1 MADDSRFLV
10 YGAYGYTGR
19 LVAEEA
25 ADRELDVVLAGR
37 DAKRTRDLADELDL
51 PYRTF
56 DVSQAATMLDDV
68 SLVLNCA
75 GPFDE
80 TADQIVDA
88 CIETET
94 HYLDIT
100 GELQVFERIKRRSD
114 DAADAGVTL
123 LPGVGFDVVPTDCLA
138 AHLKSRLPEA
148 THLALAL
155 EADGG
160 VSPGTLKTVLGNAAA
175 GGAVRR
181 DGDLRWVPMAHKT
194 RAVDFGDGLHRAV
207 TFPWGDV
214 STAAFTTGIPNVE
227 VYLSLPSNGRRAFV
241 ATRYLGGLLD
251 AKPVQSLL
259 EYAVERYV
267 EGPDAE
273 ERESSETRIWGEVR
287 SSRDRVV
294 SRLRTP
300 DTYDVTVQTALLCAE
315 KTLAGEAPTGYQT
328 PAAAFGP
335 DLILEVP
342 GVERVDL
349 EDDAVVARETG
360 PAVET
365 TDESAP
371 DADDETGG
379 SADADVDAA
388 ADSDGELGAD
398 AVTVDVDDH
407 PAEGSEEAADD
418 DTPSPRALSD
428 DAKPAVRRREA
439 EAGTVEGEAEE

>member
-1 MADDSRFLV
+1 MADDSQFLV

-37 DAKRTRDLADELDL
+37 DAKRTRDVADELDL

-80 TADQIVDA
+80 TADQMVDA
-88 CIETET
+88 CVETGT

-114 DAADAGVTL
+114 DAEDAGVTL

-138 AHLKSRLPEA
+138 AHLQSRLPEA

-160 VSPGTLKTVLGNAAA
+160 VSPGTLKTALGNAAD

-227 VYLSLPSNGRRAFV
+227 VYLSLPSNARRAFA

-273 ERESSETRIWGEVR
+273 KRESSETRIWGEVR

-349 EDDAVVARETG
+349 EDDEVVARETG
-360 PAVET
+360 PA
-365 TDESAP
+365 TDATGESDTDRAENG
-371 DADDETGG
+371 ETGG
-379 SADADVDAA
+379 GADADADA
-388 ADSDGELGAD
+388 ELGAD
-398 AVTVDVDDH
+398 AVTVDVDDDH
-407 PAEGSEEAADD
+407 PAEESEGAADD
-418 DTPSPRALSD
+418 DTASPRALSD
-428 DAKPAVRRREA
+428 DAKPAVRRRET

>member
-25 ADRELDVVLAGR
+25 VDRGLDVVLAGR
-37 DAKRTRDLADELDL
+37 DAKRTRDVADELDL

-56 DVSQAATMLDDV
+56 DVSQAATMLDGV

-80 TADQIVDA
+80 TADDMVDA
-88 CIETET
+88 CIETGT
-94 HYLDIT
+94 HYLDVT
-100 GELQVFERIKRRSD
+100 GELQVFERVKRRSD
-114 DAADAGVTL
+114 DAEDAGVTL

-138 AHLKSRLPEA
+138 AHLQSRLPEA

-160 VSPGTLKTVLGNAAA
+160 VSPGTLKTALAGLAD

-181 DGDLRWVPMAHKT
+181 DGVLRWVPMAHKT
-194 RAVDFGDGLHRAV
+194 RAVDFGDGLRRAV

-227 VYLSLPSNGRRAFV
+227 VYLSLPTNARRAFV
-241 ATRYLGGLLD
+241 ATRYLGGLLA
-251 AKPVQSLL
+251 AKPVRSLL

-267 EGPDAE
+267 TGPDAE
-273 ERESSETRIWGEVR
+273 ERESSETRVWGEVR
-287 SSRDRVV
+287 SSGDRAV
-294 SRLRTP
+294 SRLRAP
-300 DTYDVTVQTALLCAE
+300 DTYEVTVQTALLCAE

-335 DLILEVP
+335 DLILAVP

-349 EDDAVVARETG
+349 EDGDVVARETG

-365 TDESAP
+365 ADGSGSGRV
-371 DADDETGG
+371 ADDEAGG
-379 SADADVDAA
+379 SAG
-388 ADSDGELGAD
+388 SE
-398 AVTVDVDDH
+398 AVAGDVDDH
-407 PAEGSEEAADD
+407 AAADAGATD
-418 DTPSPRALSD
+418 SEGVSPRTLSD
-428 DAKPAVRRREA
+428 DAKPAVRRRES
-439 EAGTVEGEAEE
+439 EAGAVEGEE